1 MEENKE
7 KKPQKLN
14 YRLIESTSEDP
25 EYPLYELLKGKHLLT
40 QVLNQMAGSPFAF
53 AHTLKKL

>member
-25 EYPLYELLKGKHLLT
+25 EYPLYELLKG
-40 QVLNQMAGSPFAF
+40 NIY
-53 AHTLKKL
+53 